1 MGRSRWAAHRSHA
14 PWNSRSSRVTRT
26 FPSRALARRAG
37 FRHTLASRARR
48 RLAGGESLRGLR
60 QSARSGRKVRPGRL
74 GRSTHPGRAAGGRH
88 GLTPPDRHLLG
99 RAHRVPEFAGRS
111 SREPGVESSLMSS
124 SPTPVA
130 ELGRRAKAAMAA
142 LASASTADKDAALLA
157 AADLLEQRSAD
168 LLAANAVDL
177 EAAEAA
183 GLEPGPLDRLRLT
196 EARITGMADGLRAV
210 ATLPDPIGEVLDGWQ
225 RPNGLKIERRRVP
238 LGVVAIIY
246 ENRPNVT
253 SDAAGICLKSGNV
266 AILRGSAG
274 ALRSNVAIA
283 DALRDGLTKAGLP
296 ADAVLLVDDVRHE
309 AAVELMQLTDVVDC
323 LIPRGGP
330 ALIQSIRDN
339 ATVPVIIDGDGN
351 CHVYVDAAADLDNA
365 LDIVVNAKTQR
376 PSVCNAAETLVVH
389 EAVADAF
396 LPTIAAAL
404 VEEGVELVGDAGARA
419 RVPAMGEATDD
430 DFQREF
436 LALKMSVA
444 VVPSL
449 DAAVDHVNRFSSGHT
464 EAILTR
470 DLASA
475 ARFTDAVDSGTVVVN
490 ASTRFT
496 DGAEFGF
503 GAEIGIST
511 QKLHARGPMALRE
524 LTTYKYVV
532 WGDGQ
537 IRD

>member
-1 MGRSRWAAHRSHA
+1 M
-14 PWNSRSSRVTRT
+14 
-26 FPSRALARRAG
+26 
-37 FRHTLASRARR
+37 
-48 RLAGGESLRGLR
+48 
-60 QSARSGRKVRPGRL
+60 
-74 GRSTHPGRAAGGRH
+74 
-88 GLTPPDRHLLG
+88 
-99 RAHRVPEFAGRS
+99 
-111 SREPGVESSLMSS
+111 S

-130 ELGRRAKAAMAA
+130 ELGRRAKAASGA
-142 LASASTADKDAALLA
+142 LASASTTDKDAALRA
-157 AADLLEQRSAD
+157 AADLLEERAGD
-168 LLAANAVDL
+168 LLAANRLDVD
-177 EAAEAA
+177 AAEAA
-183 GLEPGPLDRLRLT
+183 GLDAGPLDRLRLT
-196 EARITGMADGLRAV
+196 DARIAGMADGLRAV
-210 ATLPDPIGEVLDGWQ
+210 AALPDPIGEVLDGWV

-274 ALRSNVAIA
+274 ALRSNLAIA

-330 ALIQSIRDN
+330 ALIQSIREH

-351 CHVYVDAAADLDNA
+351 CHVYVDASADLDGA

-376 PSVCNAAETLVVH
+376 PSVCNAAESLVVH
-389 EAVADAF
+389 ESIADTFLPAVAS
-396 LPTIAAAL
+396 AL
-404 VEEGVELVGDAGARA
+404 VEQGVELVGDAGSRA

-430 DFQREF
+430 DFGREF

-449 DAAVDHVNRFSSGHT
+449 DAAIDHVNRFGSGHT

-470 DLASA
+470 DLAAA
-475 ARFTDAVDSGTVVVN
+475 ARFTDAVDAGTVVVN

>member
-1 MGRSRWAAHRSHA
+1 M
-14 PWNSRSSRVTRT
+14 
-26 FPSRALARRAG
+26 
-37 FRHTLASRARR
+37 
-48 RLAGGESLRGLR
+48 
-60 QSARSGRKVRPGRL
+60 SA
-74 GRSTHPGRAAGGRH
+74 
-88 GLTPPDRHLLG
+88 
-99 RAHRVPEFAGRS
+99 
-111 SREPGVESSLMSS
+111 
-124 SPTPVA
+124 PTPVP
-130 ELGRRAKAAMAA
+130 ELGQRAQAAARV
-142 LASASTADKDAALLA
+142 LASASTAEKDAALLA
-157 AADLLEQRSAD
+157 AAELLVERRGE
-168 LLAANAVDL
+168 LLAANRLDL
-177 EAAEAA
+177 DAAEAA
-183 GLEPGPLDRLRLT
+183 GMEPGPLDRLRLT
-196 EARITGMADGLRAV
+196 DARIAGMADGLRAV
-210 ATLPDPIGEVLDGWQ
+210 AGLPDPIGEVLDGWR
-225 RPNGLKIERRRVP
+225 RPNGLRIEQRRVP

-266 AILRGSAG
+266 AILRGSAT
-274 ALRSNVAIA
+274 ALRSNLAIA
-283 DALRDGLTKAGLP
+283 EILRDGLVKAGLP
-296 ADAVLLVDDVRHE
+296 ADAVLLVDDVSHE

-330 ALIQSIRDN
+330 ALIQSIRDH

-351 CHVYVDAAADLDNA
+351 CHVYVDASADLDTA

-376 PSVCNAAETLVVH
+376 PSVCNAAESLVVH
-389 EAVADAF
+389 ETVADAF
-396 LPTIAAAL
+396 LPRVSDAL
-404 VEEGVELVGDAGARA
+404 VELGVELVGDAGARA

-430 DFQREF
+430 DFGREF
-436 LALKMSVA
+436 LALKLSVA
-444 VVPSL
+444 VVPSI
-449 DAAVDHVNRFSSGHT
+449 DAAIEHVNRYGSGHT

-470 DLASA
+470 DLAA
-475 ARFTDAVDSGTVVVN
+475 AERFTDAIDAGTVVVN